1 MDLEAVSQCNSEI
14 LCAQVAMLLEKKH
27 EEEEEEK
34 TQPFLMKPCYCALL
48 SFSFSE
54 DCTAGL
60 PLFLSPRSQTG
71 WAGGWQCGSHQCPG
85 GRQEGSREG
94 RKILSPS
101 SLPRG
106 MSHPVSKATLG
117 HER

>member
-27 EEEEEEK
+27 EEEEEEEK

-54 DCTAGL
+54 DFTEGL
-60 PLFLSPRSQTG
+60 PTFPLTEESNWLGCGLAVWFPSVSRRETG
-71 WAGGWQCGSHQCPG
+71 RVQGG
-85 GRQEGSREG
+85 
-94 RKILSPS
+94 
-101 SLPRG
+101 
-106 MSHPVSKATLG
+106 
-117 HER
+117 